1 MYDSAVTSA
10 IDEVTTTLNGVPAV
24 EIKSELDRIL
34 RSRAFIQSHRIR
46 RFLQF
51 VVEESLLGQP
61 HRLKEYLIGLEVFDR
76 REAFDPRVDS
86 IVRVEARRLRN
97 KLEEY
102 YRTEGQEDPVRVLLR
117 KGSYVPIF
125 EYRHASSTSAV
136 PSQRRILEIGPFA
149 LMQPPSGGEVIAEE
163 IQRRLSHVLIKEGC
177 FQVITNSRPNSSDQL
192 APDTLS
198 DPETHSNGT
207 NGNGHSAPAATPD
220 YAVEGSI
227 EFQPGGFHLILQLIQ
242 SPDHS
247 YIWSEAA
254 DYRLDDLAP
263 VEQLAQLLLR
273 ELAAFP
279 NEASARRQASH
290 QDGRDAYLQGRY
302 YWKLATPDT
311 IRNSVSCFTR
321 AVESDVNY
329 AAAWAA
335 LAEALTVSSMFG
347 FLAPNETGGR
357 MKEAALKALSLNTVL
372 PETHIALGSVLSILD
387 WDWEAGERELQKS
400 IQLDSHD
407 PIGHIAYGVQL
418 ACRGMFDP
426 AVVEVERALE
436 MDPASLFP
444 NFVLGWLY
452 GVCRRLD
459 EAISQ
464 HLLVSKLAPD
474 YALPHFGLGLAYAGK
489 GMFQDAIAHF
499 TNATQLKCRSLLGGQ
514 LGYCY
519 AMANRREE
527 ALREIANLNI
537 RSESYYV
544 SPVSFA
550 SIYCGLQDK
559 EKAQNYLEQALEAHD
574 PSLPIQLLNP
584 EFDSLRNET
593 RFQALRRRIG
603 LMPT

>member
-1 MYDSAVTSA
+1 MYDSAVTTA
-10 IDEVTTTLNGVPAV
+10 IDEPTTTLNGVPAV

-117 KGSYVPIF
+117 KGSYIPIF
-125 EYRHASSTSAV
+125 EYRHSGTSSAT
-136 PSQRRILEIGPFA
+136 PSQRRTVEMGPFN
-149 LMQPPSGGEVIAEE
+149 LVQPSAGSEAIADE
-163 IQRRLSHVLIKEGC
+163 IQRRLTHVLIKEGC
-177 FQVITNSRPNSSDQL
+177 FQVIAKSRPNATEEL
-192 APDTLS
+192 GPDTH
-198 DPETHSNGT
+198 DNGT
-207 NGNGHSAPAATPD
+207 NGNGHSAPAPGPD
-220 YAVEGSI
+220 YSVEGSI
-227 EFQPGGFHLILQLIQ
+227 EFSGGGFHLILQLIQ
-242 SPDHS
+242 PADGS

-254 DYRLDDLAP
+254 DYQVDDLSP

-279 NEASARRQASH
+279 NESLARRQASH

-311 IRNSVSCFTR
+311 IRNSVSCFTH
-321 AVESDVNY
+321 AVESDGKY

-357 MKEAALKALSLNTVL
+357 MKEAALKALSLNTIL

-400 IQLDSHD
+400 IQLDGHD

-418 ACRGMFDP
+418 ACRGMFDR

-436 MDPASLFP
+436 LDPASLFP

-459 EAISQ
+459 EAVSQ

-499 TNATQLKCRSLLGGQ
+499 TNASQLKCRSLLGGQ

-519 AMANRREE
+519 AMANRRDE
-527 ALREIANLNI
+527 ALREIGNLNA
-537 RSESYYV
+537 RSESSYV

-550 SIYCGLQDK
+550 SIYCGLGEK

-574 PSLPIQLLNP
+574 PSLPVQLLNP
-584 EFDSLRNET
+584 EFDSLRYEE
-593 RFQALRRRIG
+593 RFHALRRRIG
-603 LMPT
+603 LVST

>member
-1 MYDSAVTSA
+1 MYDSAVTTL
-10 IDEVTTTLNGVPAV
+10 IDEPSTTLNGVPTV

-51 VVEESLLGQP
+51 IVEESLLGQP

-76 REAFDPRVDS
+76 REVFDPRVDS

-125 EYRHASSTSAV
+125 EYRHTGASAAT
-136 PSQRRILEIGPFA
+136 PSQRRVIEMGPFA
-149 LMQPPSGGEVIAEE
+149 LLQPTAGSEAIAEE
-163 IQRRLSHVLIKEGC
+163 IQRRLTHVLIKEGY
-177 FQVITNSRPNSSDQL
+177 FQVIAKPRPNATSEIP
-192 APDTLS
+192 A
-198 DPETHSNGT
+198 ETQSNGI
-207 NGNGHSAPAATPD
+207 NGNGHAAVVAGPD
-220 YAVEGSI
+220 YALQGSI
-227 EFQPGGFHLILQLIQ
+227 EFHPGGFHLILQLIQ
-242 SPDHS
+242 SADGS
-247 YIWSEAA
+247 YVWSEAA
-254 DYRLDDLAP
+254 DYPLDDLAP

-279 NEASARRQASH
+279 NESLARRQTSH
-290 QDGRDAYLQGRY
+290 QDSRDLYLQGRY
-302 YWKLATPDT
+302 YWKLGTPDT
-311 IRNSVSCFTR
+311 IRASVSCFTQ
-321 AVESDVNY
+321 AVESDGNY

-357 MKEAALKALSLNTVL
+357 MKEAALKALSLNSIL

-407 PIGHIAYGVQL
+407 PIGHIAYGIQL
-418 ACRGMFDP
+418 ACRGLFDR

-436 MDPASLFP
+436 LDPASLFP

-474 YALPHFGLGLAYAGK
+474 YALPHFGLGLAYAGR

-499 TNATQLKCRSLLGGQ
+499 TNASQLKCRSLLGGQ

-519 AMANRREE
+519 AMANRRDE
-527 ALREIANLNI
+527 ALREIANLNA
-537 RSESYYV
+537 RAESSYV

-550 SIYCGLQDK
+550 SIYCGLQER

-574 PSLPIQLLNP
+574 PSLPVQLLNA
-584 EFDSLRNET
+584 EFDSLRNEA

-603 LMPT
+603 LQAT

>member
-1 MYDSAVTSA
+1 MYDSAVTTA
-10 IDEVTTTLNGVPAV
+10 IEDVPTTTLNGVPAV
-24 EIKSELDRIL
+24 EIKTELDRIL

-61 HRLKEYLIGLEVFDR
+61 QRLKEYLIGLEVFDR

-125 EYRHASSTSAV
+125 EYRHAGSAAAT
-136 PSQRRILEIGPFA
+136 PSQRRTVEVSPLNLIQPLEGA
-149 LMQPPSGGEVIAEE
+149 EAIADE
-163 IQRRLSHVLIKEGC
+163 IQRRLAHVLIKEGC
-177 FQVITNSRPNSSDQL
+177 FQVITKPRASL
-192 APDTLS
+192 AAEPA
-198 DPETHSNGT
+198 PETHTNGA
-207 NGNGHSAPAATPD
+207 NGNGHSSPASRPD
-220 YAVEGSI
+220 YAVEGSL
-227 EFQPGGFHLILQLIQ
+227 EFQPGSFHLILQLMLTA
-242 SPDHS
+242 DRS
-247 YIWSEAA
+247 YIWSEAT
-254 DYRLDDLAP
+254 DGRMDDLSS

-273 ELAAFP
+273 ELASVP
-279 NEASARRQASH
+279 NEALARRQASH
-290 QDGRDAYLQGRY
+290 QDSSDAYLQGRY

-311 IRNSVSCFTR
+311 IRNSVSCFTK
-321 AVESDVNY
+321 AVESDPNY

-335 LAEALTVSSMFG
+335 LSEALTVSSMFG

-357 MKEAALKALSLNTVL
+357 MKEAALKAISLNSIL

-387 WDWEAGERELQKS
+387 WDWEAGEKELQKS

-418 ACRGMFDP
+418 ACRGLCDQ
-426 AVVEVERALE
+426 AVMEVERALE
-436 MDPASLFP
+436 LDPASLFP

-452 GVCRRLD
+452 GVCHRFD

-474 YALPHFGLGLAYAGK
+474 YALPHFGLGLAFAGK

-499 TNATQLKCRSLLGGQ
+499 TNASQLKCRSLLGGQ

-519 AMANRREE
+519 AMANRRDE
-527 ALREIANLNI
+527 ALREIGNLTA
-537 RSESYYV
+537 RSDSHYV

-550 SIYCGLQDK
+550 TIHCGLQDH
-559 EKAQNYLEQALEAHD
+559 EKALSYLEQALEVRD
-574 PSLPIQLLNP
+574 PALPVQLLNP
-584 EFDSLRNET
+584 VFDGLREEP
-593 RFQALRRRIG
+593 RFQALMRRIG
-603 LMPT
+603 LLSA

>member
-1 MYDSAVTSA
+1 MYDTGVTTA
-10 IDEVTTTLNGVPAV
+10 IEEALTTLNGVPAV

-125 EYRHASSTSAV
+125 EYRHAGASAT
-136 PSQRRILEIGPFA
+136 PSQRRVVEIAPFVLA
-149 LMQPPSGGEVIAEE
+149 QPPAGAEAIADEV
-163 IQRRLSHVLIKEGC
+163 QRRLTHVLIKDGC
-177 FQVITNSRPNSSDQL
+177 FQVIAKPRSNAS
-192 APDTLS
+192 A
-198 DPETHSNGT
+198 ETGQEAYSNGT
-207 NGNGHSAPAATPD
+207 YGNGHSPPSSASKAD
-220 YAVEGSI
+220 YALEASLQ
-227 EFQPGGFHLILQLIQ
+227 FQPGGFHLILQLIQ
-242 SPDHS
+242 TADGS
-247 YIWSEAA
+247 YVWSEAA
-254 DYRLDDLAP
+254 DFRLDDLAS
-263 VEQLAQLLLR
+263 VEQIAQLLLR
-273 ELAAFP
+273 ELAALP
-279 NEASARRQASH
+279 NEAMARRQASD
-290 QDGRDAYLQGRY
+290 QDSRDAYLQGRY
-302 YWKLATPDT
+302 CWKLATPDT
-311 IRNSVSCFTR
+311 IRNSVSCFAK
-321 AVESDVNY
+321 AVEFDENY

-335 LAEALTVSSMFG
+335 LAEALMVSSLFG
-347 FLAPNETGGR
+347 FLAPNQNQER
-357 MKEAALKALSLNTVL
+357 MKEAALKAISLNTIL
-372 PETHIALGSVLSILD
+372 PETHIALGAVLSILD

-407 PIGHIAYGVQL
+407 PISHIAYGIQL
-418 ACRGMFDP
+418 ACRGMLD
-426 AVVEVERALE
+426 AARTEVERALE
-436 MDPASLFP
+436 LDPASLFS

-452 GVCRRLD
+452 GASRRFD

-499 TNATQLKCRSLLGGQ
+499 TNATELKCCSLLSGQ

-527 ALREIANLNI
+527 ALREISNLSM
-537 RSESYYV
+537 RSDSHYV

-550 SIYCGLQDK
+550 SIYCGLENKENAQDF
-559 EKAQNYLEQALEAHD
+559 LEQALENHD
-574 PSLPIQLLNP
+574 PSLPVQLLNP
-584 EFDSLRNET
+584 EFDSLRDES

-603 LMPT
+603 LLAT

>member
-1 MYDSAVTSA
+1 MYDSAVTTA
-10 IDEVTTTLNGVPAV
+10 FEEPTTTLNGVPAV

-125 EYRHASSTSAV
+125 EYRHACAASA
-136 PSQRRILEIGPFA
+136 PQSLRRVLEIGPFTLA
-149 LMQPPSGGEVIAEE
+149 HPPAGAEAIADEV
-163 IQRRLSHVLIKEGC
+163 QRRLSHVLIKEGC
-177 FQVITNSRPNSSDQL
+177 FQVIAKPRPSSGNESGQ
-192 APDTLS
+192 
-198 DPETHSNGT
+198 ETHSNG
-207 NGNGHSAPAATPD
+207 NGNGHSAPASVPD

-242 SPDHS
+242 SADGS
-247 YIWSEAA
+247 YVWSEAA
-254 DYRLDDLAP
+254 DCTFENLAP
-263 VEQLAQLLLR
+263 VEQLALLLLR
-273 ELAAFP
+273 ELTALP
-279 NEASARRQASH
+279 NEALARRQASH

-302 YWKLATPDT
+302 YWKLGTPDT
-311 IRNSVSCFTR
+311 IRNSVSCFTQ
-321 AVESDVNY
+321 AVESDGNY

-357 MKEAALKALSLNTVL
+357 MKEAAMKALSLNAIL

-407 PIGHIAYGVQL
+407 PIGYIAYGVQL
-418 ACRGMFDP
+418 ACRGMLDR
-426 AVVEVERALE
+426 AVTEVERALE
-436 MDPASLFP
+436 LDPASLFP

-459 EAISQ
+459 ESISQ

-474 YALPHFGLGLAYAGK
+474 YVLPHLGLGLAYAGK
-489 GMFQDAIAHF
+489 GMFHDAIAHF
-499 TNATQLKCRSLLGGQ
+499 TNASQLKCRSLLGGQ

-527 ALREIANLNI
+527 ALREIGNLTV
-537 RSESYYV
+537 RSESHYV

-550 SIYCGLQDK
+550 SIYCGLQDR
-559 EKAQNYLEQALEAHD
+559 EKAQNYLEQALESHD
-574 PSLPIQLLNP
+574 PSLPVQLLNP
-584 EFDSLRNET
+584 EFDTLRSES
-593 RFQALRRRIG
+593 RFQALRQRIG
-603 LMPT
+603 LPPT